1 MDGILTFILEHLAA
15 GTPGVLAIIGW
26 GLYLVERYYIAPSRE
41 KQYRDDLSKFKN
53 EYKEL
58 AEKTTETI
66 SRFMTLL
73 EVIKDRVGRS

>member
-1 MDGILTFILEHLAA
+1 MDSVIKTIVDSIIAGGPTALA
-15 GTPGVLAIIGW
+15 VVGW
-26 GLYLVERYYIAPSRE
+26 CLYIVERYYVGPTRE
-41 KQYRDDLSKFKN
+41 KQYRDDLKSFKA

-66 SRFMTLL
+66 SKFMTIL